1 MADPEQVALLKSGV
15 EAWNAWRAEHADVP
29 IDLVEADLTGESL
42 AQANLLKAHLE
53 RAHLGGADLTGAH
66 LFGAHLDGAN
76 LNAAKL
82 DGADLGWASLS
93 DCSMLSAEINGTDLS
108 CAQLAGANVAHL
120 VWDRRRMR
128 GKFHGIRG
136 LDSCYGN
143 ALFRRDASDQ
153 DFLDTLEIHWQGKAW
168 LTRLF
173 WAWGLIDY
181 GRSIARVFALAS
193 ALIVF
198 FGAIY
203 YAWPALI
210 EFPVCNGF
218 APENCHPGYSAFY
231 FSITTYMT
239 LGFGDVHPRTHL
251 GEIIVS
257 VEVTLGYLTLG
268 LLLAVLADKVARRG

>member
-1 MADPEQVALLKSGV
+1 MADLEQIALLRRGV
-15 EAWNAWRAEHADVP
+15 EAWNAWRAENPDAP
-29 IDLVEADLTGESL
+29 IELTGAELGGMSL
-42 AQANLLKAHLE
+42 VQANLVRAQLE
-53 RAHLGGADLTGAH
+53 RAHLEGADLSGAL
-66 LFGAHLDGAN
+66 LFGANLEGAN

-82 DGADLGWASLS
+82 DGADLGWANLS
-93 DCSMLSAEINGTDLS
+93 DAAMLSAEVNGTDLS
-108 CAQLAGANVAHL
+108 CALLAGANVAHL

-128 GKFHGIRG
+128 GKYHGIRG

-143 ALFRRDASDQ
+143 ALFRRDAADQ
-153 DFLDTLEIHWQGKAW
+153 DYLDTLEMHWQGKPW

-181 GRSIARVFALAS
+181 GRSIARVF
-193 ALIVF
+193 LIATTLILF
-198 FGAIY
+198 FGVIY
-203 YAWPALI
+203 YFWPALI
-210 EFPVCNGF
+210 EFPICDGF

-239 LGFGDVHPRTHL
+239 LGFGDVHPKTHL

>member
-1 MADPEQVALLKSGV
+1 MADQEQVALLKSGV
-15 EAWNAWRAEHADVP
+15 EAWNAWRAAHPEVA
-29 IDLVEADLTGESL
+29 IDLAGADLAGASL
-42 AQANLLKAHLE
+42 VQANLLKAHLE
-53 RAHLGGADLTGAH
+53 HAHLGGADLSGAH

-82 DGADLGWASLS
+82 DGADLGWANLS
-93 DCSMLSAEINGTDLS
+93 DCTMLSSEINGTDLS

-143 ALFRRDASDQ
+143 ALFRRDAADQ
-153 DFLDTLEIHWQGKAW
+153 DFLDTLEMHWQGKPW

-181 GRSIARVFALAS
+181 GRSIVRVFSLAT

-198 FGAIY
+198 FGVIY
-203 YAWPALI
+203 DLWPALI
-210 EFPVCNGF
+210 EFPVCAGF

-257 VEVTLGYLTLG
+257 AEVTLGYLTLG

>member
-1 MADPEQVALLKSGV
+1 MADQEQLALLKSGV
-15 EAWNAWRAEHADVP
+15 PAWNAWRTAHPEVP
-29 IDLVEADLTGESL
+29 IDLVDADLAGASL
-42 AQANLLKAHLE
+42 VQANLLKAHLE
-53 RAHLGGADLTGAH
+53 HAHLGGADLTGAQ
-66 LFGAHLDGAN
+66 LFGAQLVSAN

-82 DGADLGWASLS
+82 DGADLGWANLS
-93 DCSMLSAEINGTDLS
+93 DTTMLSAEVNGTDLS
-108 CAQLAGANVAHL
+108 CAQLAGANIAHL

-128 GKFHGIRG
+128 GKYHGIRG

-153 DFLDTLEIHWQGKAW
+153 DYLDTLEMHWQGKPW

-181 GRSIARVFALAS
+181 GRSIARVFMIATT
-193 ALIVF
+193 LIVF
-198 FGAIY
+198 FGLIY
-203 YAWPALI
+203 YTTPALI
-210 EFPVCNGF
+210 DFPICEGF

-239 LGFGDVHPRTHL
+239 LGFGDVHPKTHL

-257 VEVTLGYLTLG
+257 TEVTLGYITLG

>member
-1 MADPEQVALLKSGV
+1 M
-15 EAWNAWRAEHADVP
+15 
-29 IDLVEADLTGESL
+29 
-42 AQANLLKAHLE
+42 
-53 RAHLGGADLTGAH
+53 
-66 LFGAHLDGAN
+66 FGAQLAGAN

-82 DGADLGWASLS
+82 DGADLGWANLS

-108 CAQLAGANVAHL
+108 CAQLGGANIAHL

-143 ALFRRDASDQ
+143 ALFRRDAADQ
-153 DFLDTLEIHWQGKAW
+153 DFLDTLEMHWQGKPW

-173 WAWGLIDY
+173 WLWGLIDY
-181 GRSIARVFALAS
+181 GRSIARVFSLAT
-193 ALIVF
+193 ALIVS
-198 FGAIY
+198 FGMIY
-203 YAWPALI
+203 YTWPALI
-210 EFPVCNGF
+210 DFPICEGF
-218 APENCHPGYSAFY
+218 SADNCHPGYSAFY

-239 LGFGDVHPRTHL
+239 LGFGDVHPKTHL

-257 VEVTLGYLTLG
+257 TEVTLGYLTLG